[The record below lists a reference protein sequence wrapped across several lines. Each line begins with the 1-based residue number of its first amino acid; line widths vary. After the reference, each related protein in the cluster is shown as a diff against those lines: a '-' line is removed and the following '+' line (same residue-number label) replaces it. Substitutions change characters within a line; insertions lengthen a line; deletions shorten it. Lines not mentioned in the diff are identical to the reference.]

1 MRATRPAKSAA
12 IAAAIAVSTSLAA
25 AASAGAV
32 SVTVTGDDGRPL
44 AINPSAPAALR
55 NLRPQVVVTA
65 DPNTR
70 YTVVVTDP
78 AGRPAAPPV
87 TCADAAQPATIQVPY
102 RGNGTYNVAV
112 TSYAAID
119 TGCAGP
125 LGPAAGF
132 PFTIAGKV
140 ALGRVG
146 RFVLR
151 DPGAAADKPLALPVD
166 ADPGA
171 QSHEIR
177 YKRDAKVRRNG
188 ALAGRSAT
196 APFANGTA
204 TLRFSD
210 PGLYT
215 VVGRDAADG
224 VQTPWSEPQRIRVV
238 APFDLS
244 TIRYPDRSGPSFR
257 VFCQIREGGWATGVV
272 SVAIARGNGGFR
284 PLGRARING
293 DGAFGAKFTARTAG
307 TYRLR
312 FTYRG
317 NRFVTPGVLTSRFTV
332 GTAIIGT

>member
-1 MRATRPAKSAA
+1 
-12 IAAAIAVSTSLAA
+12 LAA
-25 AASAGAV
+25 AGSAGAV
-32 SVTVTGDDGRPL
+32 GVSVSGDDGRPL
-44 AINPSAPAALR
+44 AVNPSAPPALR
-55 NLRPQVVVTA
+55 NLRPQVVVTP

-70 YTVVVTDP
+70 FSVTVTDP
-78 AGRPAAPPV
+78 AGRPAGPAV
-87 TCADAAQPATIQVPY
+87 TCADAAQPATIQVPF
-102 RGNGTYNVAV
+102 RGNGAYNVAV
-112 TSYAAID
+112 TSFAAID

-146 RFVLR
+146 RFLMR
-151 DPGAAADKPLALPVD
+151 DPGAANDKALSLPVN

-177 YKRDAKVRRNG
+177 FKRDAKVRRNG
-188 ALAGRSAT
+188 AIAGRSAT
-196 APFANGTA
+196 APFANGAA
-204 TLRFSD
+204 TLRFAD
-210 PGLYT
+210 PGIYT

-224 VQTPWSEPQRIRVV
+224 VATPWSEPQKIRVV

-244 TIRYPDRSGPSFR
+244 VVRYPDRSGPSFR
-257 VFCQIREGGWATGVV
+257 VFCQIREGGFATGVV
-272 SVAIARGNGGFR
+272 SVALARGNGGYR
-284 PLGRARING
+284 ALGRARING
-293 DGAFGAKFTARTAG
+293 GGAFGAKFAARTAG

-332 GTAIIGT
+332 GTAIVGT